1 MNLGRHLHELTRHR
15 IGLAVCF
22 ALATLAALWGVGKVS
37 LVPPGVKPRV
47 LEMSA
52 AQTRALVDSPKSA
65 VLDLQVPTANLQSM
79 TNRGVLVGNMI
90 ASEPVRA
97 YIGRRAHIRPELLQV
112 SSPVTP
118 DFPRP
123 LATSGSRSTSDI
135 LDSPN
140 HYRLSIQ
147 ANPTVP
153 IVEVFA
159 EAPTEERARD
169 LANGA
174 VEGMQDYLRDLAER
188 QAIPEQQRVHLQQLG
203 RATGGTINE
212 GVSLKVGVLCF
223 VLVFFASAL
232 AVLAVARIRRGWDA
246 AADET
251 PPAGARLAA

>member
-1 MNLGRHLHELTRHR
+1 MHLGRHLHELTRHR

-22 ALATLAALWGVGKVS
+22 ALATLAALWGVGKIT
-37 LVPPGVKPRV
+37 LLPPGIKPRV
-47 LEMSA
+47 LQMSA

-65 VLDLQVPTANLQSM
+65 VLDLDVPTSNLQSM

-97 YIGRRAHIRPELLQV
+97 YIGRRAHIRPQLLQV
-112 SSPVTP
+112 ASPVTP

-123 LATSGSRSTSDI
+123 LATSGTRSTSDI

-140 HYRLSIQ
+140 AYRLSIQ

-159 EAPTEERARD
+159 EAPTEQKARD

-174 VEGMQDYLRDLAER
+174 VEGMQDYLRDLADR
-188 QAIPEQQRVHLQQLG
+188 QGIPAEQRVHLQQLG
-203 RATGGTINE
+203 RATGGTINK
-212 GVSLKVGVLCF
+212 GVSVKVAVLSF
-223 VLVFFASAL
+223 ALVFFASAL
-232 AVLAVARIRRGWDA
+232 AVLAIARVRRGWDA
-246 AADET
+246 AAGD
-251 PPAGARLAA
+251 AQAQARLAA